1 MAEIKKVVLGSG
13 KVRYRTVVDVG
24 YEPKT
29 DKAGEVITDPQT
41 GKPVM
46 KRKQLT
52 ITKDKKKEVEAE
64 VARIR
69 GQMAAGTYIAKSDMT
84 VAEWLDEWLRM
95 KARDIEATSIHGY
108 RKSLIH
114 IYSAL
119 GHVRLQELSEDMV
132 QDCVDRMV
140 AQGRRRSGTPGTR
153 LAVSTVQH
161 AIDRLRQALARA
173 VTRKLIPENPAKY
186 VRVSLVDRK
195 TDKRER
201 RREKPWNVAEVQTFI
216 KGIEEDRLH
225 APLLMSLM
233 GLRPAEVCGL
243 RWTDVDLTLG
253 TLETANTR
261 TMVSNKVVV
270 EKDAKTQAGERVLP
284 LPQWV
289 WEALRKF
296 KARQA
301 AEKLA
306 AGEAYTDSGLVV
318 VDELG
323 VPVNTR
329 QLREQHAYRL
339 MADLGLRKVRL
350 YDARHSCL
358 TYLANKGVLDH
369 ILAAWAG
376 HTNAGFTKAKYV
388 RPDVEDLRSAAA
400 VWDSFHGG
408 DSVTS

>member
-52 ITKDKKKEVEAE
+52 ITKDKKTEVEAE

-270 EKDAKTQAGERVLP
+270 EKDAKTEAGQRVMP
-284 LPQWV
+284 LPQ
-289 WEALRKF
+289 
-296 KARQA
+296 
-301 AEKLA
+301 
-306 AGEAYTDSGLVV
+306 GE
-318 VDELG
+318 
-323 VPVNTR
+323 
-329 QLREQHAYRL
+329 
-339 MADLGLRKVRL
+339 
-350 YDARHSCL
+350 
-358 TYLANKGVLDH
+358 
-369 ILAAWAG
+369 W
-376 HTNAGFTKAKYV
+376 
-388 RPDVEDLRSAAA
+388 
-400 VWDSFHGG
+400 
-408 DSVTS
+408 

>member
-1 MAEIKKVVLGSG
+1 MSDSIKKITLRNG
-13 KVRYRTVVDVG
+13 KTRYRTVVD
-24 YEPKT
+24 
-29 DKAGEVITDPQT
+29 AGRDEN
-41 GKPVM
+41 GKRV
-46 KRKQLT
+46 QLT
-52 ITKDKKKEVEAE
+52 ITRDTKTEVKEER
-64 VARIR
+64 ARILH
-69 GQMAAGTYIAKSDMT
+69 QKSARTLVLPSKIT

-114 IYSAL
+114 IYSIL
-119 GHVRLQELSEDMV
+119 GHVRLQELTEDMV
-132 QDCVDRMV
+132 RDCVDHMV
-140 AQGRRRSGTPGTR
+140 SRGRRSGGKPGTR

-161 AIDRLRQALARA
+161 TIDRFRQALARA
-173 VTRKLIPENPAKY
+173 VTRKLITENPAKY
-186 VRVSLVDRK
+186 VRVSLEDKK
-195 TDKRER
+195 TDRRER
-201 RREKPWNVAEVQTFI
+201 RRVRPWNVAEVQTFV
-216 KGIEEDRLH
+216 KGIEDDRLH
-225 APLLMSLM
+225 APLLLSLM

-243 RWTDVDLTLG
+243 RWSDVDLTLG
-253 TLETANTR
+253 TLETAITR
-261 TMVSNKVVV
+261 TMVANKTVI
-270 EKDAKTQAGERVLP
+270 EKDTKTEAGERVLP
-284 LPQWV
+284 LPQVV

-339 MADLGLRKVRL
+339 MASLGLRKVRL

-358 TYLANKGVLDH
+358 TYLANNGVLDH

-376 HTNAGFTKAKYV
+376 HTNVSFTKKKYV
-388 RPDVEDLRSAAA
+388 HPDVEDLRAAA
-400 VWDSFHGG
+400 EVWDGFHGG
-408 DSVTS
+408 ALSS